1 MRWFA
6 FDYAAGP
13 GAGRLTRVHALQE
26 KTMLNKIRITWI
38 AAAALLA
45 LPAFAGGPLA
55 QAAPAEQ
62 FDSQRIIREIVIDGG
77 LIEADSDEAPAT
89 ELRPSWVDQ
98 SNAPDRWHQHSW

>member
-1 MRWFA
+1 
-6 FDYAAGP
+6 
-13 GAGRLTRVHALQE
+13 
-26 KTMLNKIRITWI
+26 MLNKIRITWI

-98 SNAPDRWHQHSW
+98 SNAPDRWHHHSW